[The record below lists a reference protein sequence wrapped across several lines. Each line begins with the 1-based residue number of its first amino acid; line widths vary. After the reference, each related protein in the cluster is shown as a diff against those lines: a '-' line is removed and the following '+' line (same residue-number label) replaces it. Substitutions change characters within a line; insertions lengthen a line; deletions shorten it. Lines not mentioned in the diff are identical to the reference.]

1 MKHFLNLLSALVF
14 LISIYSCNQTST
26 TEKQDTLIPDSSVIT
41 STVFTQAQQTKLTP
55 DAVIASLKRGNSE
68 FINDRLTVRNNA
80 RRIREAAL
88 GQYPKAVI
96 LSCLDSRVPV
106 EDVFHKGIGDLFVA
120 RVAGNIVNED
130 ILGSLEYACK
140 VSGSKLVVVLGHEYC
155 GAIKSAIDDV
165 KFGNITP
172 LLAKI
177 RPAVLS
183 TKTSFKGDT
192 TAKNPVFVEAVCK
205 ENVIQAIQNI
215 RKQSPALSDMEQ
227 KGEIKIVGAV
237 YHMKSGEVEFL

>member
-1 MKHFLNLLSALVF
+1 MKCLPALLSALAFSVI
-14 LISIYSCNQTST
+14 ISSCNQKNTN
-26 TEKQDTLIPDSSVIT
+26 EKQTESIPDSSVIT
-41 STVFTQAQQTKLTP
+41 ATVLTKAQQEKLTP
-55 DAVIASLKRGNSE
+55 DDVIASLKQGNQE
-68 FINDRLTVRNNA
+68 FINDRLTIRNNA
-80 RRIREAAL
+80 KRIREAAL
-88 GQYPKAVI
+88 GQYPRAVI

-155 GAIKSAIDDV
+155 GAIKSAADDV

-183 TKTSFKGDT
+183 VKANFKGDT
-192 TAKNPVFVEAVCK
+192 TSKNPEYVEAICK
-205 ENVIQAIQNI
+205 ENVILAIQNI
-215 RKQSPALSDMEQ
+215 TKQSPALNEMKN
-227 KGEIKIVGAV
+227 KGEIKIIGAI
-237 YHMKSGEVEFL
+237 YHMKSGQVEFL

>member
-1 MKHFLNLLSALVF
+1 MNHLPKLLSALVLSTALF
-14 LISIYSCNQTST
+14 SCNTKT
-26 TEKQDTLIPDSSVIT
+26 TDKKQAETIPDSAIIT
-41 STVFTQAQQTKLTP
+41 STVFTRAQQEKLTP
-55 DAVIASLKRGNSE
+55 DEVIASLKQGNQD
-68 FINDRLTVRNNA
+68 FINDQLTIRNNA
-80 RRIREAAL
+80 QRIREAAL

-155 GAIKSAIDDV
+155 GAIKSAADNV

-177 RPAVLS
+177 RPAVLNVKA
-183 TKTSFKGDT
+183 TFKGDT
-192 TAKNPVFVEAVCK
+192 TSKNAGFIEAVCK
-205 ENVIQAIQNI
+205 ENVILAIQNI
-215 RKQSPALSDMEQ
+215 KKQSPALNEMEQ
-227 KGEIKIVGAV
+227 KGEIKIVGAI
-237 YHMKSGEVEFL
+237 YHMKSGRVEFL